1 MAPVSDVTV
10 RACGAY
16 VQADE
21 VWDTLSDADKQRVR
35 LRDMMTNEEAWAMI
49 RRGFESGSAS

>member
-1 MAPVSDVTV
+1 
-10 RACGAY
+10 

-35 LRDMMTNEEAWAMI
+35 LAVRPRDMMTNEEAWAMI